1 MKKILFKFLA
11 SLDKSIIQ
19 DYIVKE
25 YQKPQEL
32 KELELAFIDSNG
44 KSWYQFPE
52 GLGNPMKRIAAN
64 LQAYEYLTARLSP
77 EMFDAAIKDINVAL
91 ANGQIVEAGA
101 ILKRLTSLRDEVV
114 PLDVLINL
122 IANDLFREDET
133 LTSDNSKIH
142 QEKCDYLKEAIER
155 GDGFFFRLR
164 VVKDLSERFKIS
176 NSNWTTILNG
186 FREAVNQAKKE
197 RELLL
202 SMNLDS
208 E

>member
-1 MKKILFKFLA
+1 MKKIIFKFLA
-11 SLDKSIIQ
+11 SFDKSIIQ

-32 KELELAFIDSNG
+32 KELELAFIDTNG
-44 KSWYQFPE
+44 KAWYQFPE
-52 GLGNPMKRIAAN
+52 GLGNPMKRIASN

-77 EMFDAAIKDINVAL
+77 EMFDAAMKDVNVAL
-91 ANGQIVEAGA
+91 ANGQIIEAGA

-133 LTSDNSKIH
+133 LTSDNTKIH
-142 QEKCDYLKEAIER
+142 QEKCDYLKGAIER
-155 GDGFFFRLR
+155 GDSFFFRLR
-164 VVKDLSERFKIS
+164 VVNDLSERFKIS
-176 NSNWTTILNG
+176 KSNWKVILEG
-186 FREAVNQAKKE
+186 FQGAVKQAKKE

-202 SMNLDS
+202 SMSS
-208 E
+208 EKE

>member
-1 MKKILFKFLA
+1 MKKILFRFLA

-44 KSWYQFPE
+44 KAWYQFPE
-52 GLGNPMKRIAAN
+52 GLGNPMKRIASN

-77 EMFDAAIKDINVAL
+77 EMFDAAMNDVNVAL

-122 IANDLFREDET
+122 IANDLFREDES
-133 LTSDNSKIH
+133 LTTDNANIH
-142 QEKCDYLKEAIER
+142 QEKCDYLKGAIER
-155 GDGFFFRLR
+155 GDSFFFRLR
-164 VVKDLSERFKIS
+164 VVNDLSERFKIS
-176 NSNWTTILNG
+176 KSNWRVILDG
-186 FREAVNQAKKE
+186 FQEAANQAKKE
-197 RELLL
+197 RELIL
-202 SMNLDS
+202 SMSS
-208 E
+208 ESA

>member
-1 MKKILFKFLA
+1 MKKILFKFIA

-32 KELELAFIDSNG
+32 KELELAFVDSSG
-44 KSWYQFPE
+44 LTWYQFPE

-64 LQAYEYLTARLSP
+64 MQAYEYLTARLSP
-77 EMFDAAIKDINVAL
+77 EMFDAAMSDVNVAL

-101 ILKRLTSLRDEVV
+101 ILKRVTSLRDEVV

-122 IANDLFREDET
+122 IANDLYREDES
-133 LTSDNSKIH
+133 LTTDNANIH
-142 QEKCDYLKEAIER
+142 QEKCDYLKGAIER
-155 GDGFFFRLR
+155 GDSFFFRLR
-164 VVKDLSERFKIS
+164 VVNDLSERFKIS
-176 NSNWTTILNG
+176 KSNWKVILNG
-186 FREAVNQAKKE
+186 FQEAVKEAKKE

-202 SMNLDS
+202 SMNLDK